1 MERVDSSSV
10 YKSNSSTQPLL
21 GIWSGSKI
29 KKGKESSD
37 PDYEK
42 ITEEEKIGGINK

>member
-42 ITEEEKIGGINK
+42 SPKRKK